1 MANSASKIPQIVPSR
16 RCFSCDVCCRFPEK
30 DSFLRPFFTR
40 EEIQAAI
47 RTGISPEFFSDP
59 DGCQIDVIPNP
70 LPGAEGYIC
79 PCFNPEN
86 GQCKIYEVRPLDC
99 QLYPVAL
106 MREGPASGLA
116 SDGPGCGGIGGAAAP
131 HGPPQI
137 NEQGEG
143 VVVGL
148 DTKCPYV
155 QEHQSDAAMPQYVR
169 EVASLLDSSE
179 MLHQIDSNPSLVQRH
194 QDDVIFMYPLEGM
207 TRALKGQGK

>member
-1 MANSASKIPQIVPSR
+1 MVNSANKKSEGLSASSGSYGPPHSKLPQIVPSS

-47 RTGISPEFFSDP
+47 RTGISPKFFPDP
-59 DGCQIDVIPNP
+59 EGCQIDLIPNP
-70 LPGAEGYIC
+70 LPGAQGYIC
-79 PCFNPEN
+79 PCFNAEN
-86 GQCKIYEVRPLDC
+86 GHCKIYEVRPLDC

-106 MREGPASGLA
+106 MR
-116 SDGPGCGGIGGAAAP
+116 
-131 HGPPQI
+131 
-137 NEQGEG
+137 NEQGQG

-148 DTKCPYV
+148 DMKCPYV
-155 QEHQSDAAMPQYVR
+155 QEHRSDTAISAYVQ

-194 QDDVIFMYPLEGM
+194 QDDVIFLYPVEGL
-207 TRALKGQGK
+207 TRALKGQRK

>member
-1 MANSASKIPQIVPSR
+1 MVNSTSKIRQIVPSS

-47 RTGISPEFFSDP
+47 QAGISPEFFPDP
-59 DGCQIDVIPNP
+59 EGSQIDLIPNP

-86 GQCKIYEVRPLDC
+86 GHCKIYEVRPLDC

-106 MREGPASGLA
+106 MQ
-116 SDGPGCGGIGGAAAP
+116 D
-131 HGPPQI
+131 
-137 NEQGEG
+137 EQREG

-155 QEHQSDAAMPQYVR
+155 REHREDAAMSQYVQ
-169 EVASLLDSSE
+169 EVASLLESSE
-179 MLHQIDSNPSLVQRH
+179 IRKLVGSNPSLVQRH
-194 QDDVIFMYPLEGM
+194 QDDVIFLYPVDGLI
-207 TRALKGQGK
+207 RALKGQGK

>member
-1 MANSASKIPQIVPSR
+1 MVNSADKKSEGLAPYGPPHSKLPQIVPSS

-47 RTGISPEFFSDP
+47 QAGISPKFFP
-59 DGCQIDVIPNP
+59 DSEGCQIDLIPNP

-86 GQCKIYEVRPLDC
+86 GHCKIYEVRPLDC

-106 MREGPASGLA
+106 MR
-116 SDGPGCGGIGGAAAP
+116 DHTNGGTVI
-131 HGPPQI
+131 
-137 NEQGEG
+137 
-143 VVVGL
+143 GL

-155 QEHQSDAAMPQYVR
+155 GEHMADAAMSQYVQ
-169 EVASLLDSSE
+169 EVASLLESSE
-179 MLHQIDSNPSLVQRH
+179 IRKLVGSNPSLVQQH
-194 QDDVIFMYPLEGM
+194 QDDVIFLYPVEGL

>member
-1 MANSASKIPQIVPSR
+1 MGNSATLIPQIVPSK

-30 DSFLRPFFTR
+30 GSFLRPFFTR

-47 RTGISPEFFSDP
+47 QTGISPEFFP
-59 DGCQIDVIPNP
+59 NPKGCQIDLIPNP

-79 PCFNPEN
+79 PCFNLEN
-86 GQCKIYEVRPLDC
+86 GHCKIYDVRPLDC

-106 MREGPASGLA
+106 MR
-116 SDGPGCGGIGGAAAP
+116 
-131 HGPPQI
+131 

-155 QEHQSDAAMPQYVR
+155 REHASDAAVSQYVR
-169 EVASLLDSSE
+169 EVASLLKSSE
-179 MLHQIDSNPSLVQRH
+179 MQHLISHNPSLVQRY
-194 QDDVIFMYPLEGM
+194 QDDVIFIHPVEGLS
-207 TRALKGQGK
+207 RALKGQGR